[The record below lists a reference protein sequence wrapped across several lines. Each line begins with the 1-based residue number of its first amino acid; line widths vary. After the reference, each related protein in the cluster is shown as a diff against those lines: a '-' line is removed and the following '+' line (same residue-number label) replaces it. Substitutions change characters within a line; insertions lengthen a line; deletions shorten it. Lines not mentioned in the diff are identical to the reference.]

1 MPNLVNKLP
10 QYPNDS
16 GWFNSLPERQTQ
28 PALSADIKADALILG
43 AGFAGLS
50 AAHRLAELKPD
61 WHIVMVDALSIGMA
75 SSGRNSGFMIDLP
88 HTLDSD
94 SYTSSDVRVN
104 AADQQIINVNR
115 YAIDYG
121 RELVQRYGVACDWSE
136 TGKIHAAATAQGA
149 KSHTAFMRGLDAL
162 GEAYTPL
169 TAAQMQSVTGIDY
182 YHSGVHTPGTVALQP
197 AAFVQ
202 GLADNL
208 PGNVSLYENT
218 PITGYE
224 WGQPH
229 RLKTPHANIQADKVL
244 LCNNGFAGMFGFSKS
259 NLLPIMLFASM
270 TKVMSEQQQTLLG
283 GEKQWGLVPSHP
295 AGATIKRTADQR
307 LVVRTGIKSGYKMSY
322 DQRVIDGLKD
332 MHRQSYMRRFGK
344 QLPQLEFEFSWGGL
358 LCLTRN
364 EGTLFG
370 TLGNNLYGAVCQN
383 GLGVARGTASGKL
396 IAEHVA
402 GFDSEVLRKHLQSP
416 KPAWMPPHPIS
427 TMGVMGNIWRHE
439 SRAGAEA

>member
-1 MPNLVNKLP
+1 MQAINKLP

-16 GWFNSLPERQTQ
+16 GWYKSLPERQPR
-28 PALSADIKADALILG
+28 PALSTNIKADALILG

-61 WHIVMVDALSIGMA
+61 WHIVIVDALSIGMA

-94 SYTSSDVRVN
+94 SYTSSDTGVN
-104 AADQQIINVNR
+104 TADQQVINFNR
-115 YAIDYG
+115 CAIDYG
-121 RELVQRYGVACDWSE
+121 RELVQRYGLDCDWSE

-169 TAAQMQSVTGIDY
+169 TGEQMQAVTGIDY

-202 GLADNL
+202 GLANNL
-208 PGNVSLYENT
+208 PANVSLYENT

-229 RLKTPHANIQADKVL
+229 ILKAPKAFIQADKVL
-244 LCNNGFAGMFGFSKS
+244 LCNNGFASMFGFSKN

-270 TKVMSEQQQTLLG
+270 TKAMTEQQQILLG

-295 AGATIKRTADQR
+295 AGATIKRTAGQR

-322 DQRVIDGLKD
+322 DQSVIDGLKD

-344 QLPQLEFEFSWGGL
+344 QLPELEFEFTWGGL

-370 TLGNNLYGAVCQN
+370 NLGNNLYGAVCQN

-402 GFDSEVLRKHLQSP
+402 GVDSELLRTHLQSP